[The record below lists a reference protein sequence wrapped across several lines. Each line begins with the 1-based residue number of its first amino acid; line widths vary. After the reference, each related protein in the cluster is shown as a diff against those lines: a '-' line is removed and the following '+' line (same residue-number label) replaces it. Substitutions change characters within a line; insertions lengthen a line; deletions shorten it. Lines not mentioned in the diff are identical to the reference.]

1 MHAAR
6 LELDAQAVSERGGKC
21 TRERC
26 PTGRVKS
33 AHSPQMSREVTFGH
47 KSRDDRLI
55 EPGISR
61 MQSAARMGEAFDKRQ
76 AHSVARHIIDIPRIA
91 AAYLSSHQSSRRL
104 LLKRLSIIIVEP
116 LT

>member
-33 AHSPQMSREVTFGH
+33 AHSPQMSCEVTVGH

-61 MQSAARMGEAFDKRQ
+61 MQSAARMGEAFDK
-76 AHSVARHIIDIPRIA
+76 
-91 AAYLSSHQSSRRL
+91 
-104 LLKRLSIIIVEP
+104 LLKDDQVAETQGGKQDFAEAAGIKHDVGLVEA
-116 LT
+116 L